1 MEDINIRLKRGASN
15 LYGHKLKL
23 IIGLPDIY
31 LIKLFVASSL
41 LHQFECVLNCVY
53 MLGYS

>member
-23 IIGLPDIY
+23 INGRPDISI
-31 LIKLFVASSL
+31 LNSL
-41 LHQFECVLNCVY
+41 LHQSECVLNCVN